1 MAEKSETAL
10 KLECLKLAHAMLPQA
25 FADTVLTLARDIHG
39 WVTTPE
45 TTSARGGRPH
55 FSAEPR
61 RIPTQGAG
69 AVGESRPLRVLNG
82 GDRTGVRRAS
92 R

>member
-10 KLECLKLAHAMLPQA
+10 KLECLKLAHAMYPDA
-25 FADTVLTLARDIHG
+25 FSDTVLRLAREIYG

-45 TTSARGGRPH
+45 AGATSARRGRPD

-61 RIPTQGAG
+61 LRSAPA
-69 AVGESRPLRVLNG
+69 ASHPSRPLRMLDG
-82 GDRTGVRRAS
+82 GGARQSRAS

>member
-10 KLECLKLAHAMLPQA
+10 KLAHAMLPDA
-25 FADTVLTLARDIHG
+25 FSDTVLKVAREIHG

-45 TTSARGGRPH
+45 ARSSTSARRGRPD

-61 RIPTQGAG
+61 LRSAPVAG
-69 AVGESRPLRVLNG
+69 LRMLDG
-82 GDRTGVRRAS
+82 GGRASQNRAS